1 MFKVC
6 NKDTRTTLASFWCL
20 YCELWTYFTPCFS
33 VSIVNFEHGNA
44 GWAGVEFAV
53 SIVNEVQQLLP
64 QLSTNLIVRE
74 SILMNDA
81 IILNSEQFFAFFSF
95 ASKDIVADVFLW
107 TLRSFLEELRG
118 VFRTVLKPLNRF
130 ML

>member
-1 MFKVC
+1 M
-6 NKDTRTTLASFWCL
+6 
-20 YCELWTYFTPCFS
+20 
-33 VSIVNFEHGNA
+33 
-44 GWAGVEFAV
+44 EFAV

-95 ASKDIVADVFLW
+95 ASKDIVADVFL
-107 TLRSFLEELRG
+107 
-118 VFRTVLKPLNRF
+118 
-130 ML
+130 